1 MFNSYK
7 NASTTSTTWIATS
20 STAAEM
26 TAGKR
31 RAAGGILTS
40 HTPTHAMPISGSR
53 KFLLAIALFVLLA
66 SVNGATDQTVKPS
79 PTSPLSLSS
88 SASLSATSKDDI
100 YIDDESIEGSGGR
113 GGLHDDLD
121 KDPDYS
127 GSGFGPDDE
136 DSSTD
141 LQPSHRGNN
150 IHTQSGKHN
159 TVLSTDDNDDLIT
172 SRTHHQT
179 NSGTIIGS
187 NSGSNS
193 GIIGGNSGSN
203 TGLNTI
209 DINAIKSISLP
220 SFISTATTTTK
231 QTSPSTSTNQNTPTL
246 THHITTTTSSATAG
260 KNRGSSLY
268 PNQVQQTHLPAAPH
282 YPAGGVAHTDDEDFD
297 LGEGDDD
304 DDAKQQLGG
313 AGSFAGSGDGDH
325 DDDDDDHTGDVD
337 EDEHEGLIERP
348 YQPKH
353 EFGVG
358 KEPTS
363 AVENGTITSS
373 TTASSTTTT
382 GSVSSSSDSSDRKK
396 ILSSNTDEDE
406 HDADE
411 EDEFDDT
418 YDEEE
423 DNKGDDEDDADD
435 RVHEEDD
442 NTEVYIDGTEPNA
455 KSGDSVEQDNER
467 GTTNQGNTI
476 HELDTNNVNSQPT
489 DTKVIEHTTG
499 NEVLIMNTSDDDRT
513 ASFFAQPGILAAVIG
528 GAVVGL
534 LCAILVVMFIVYR
547 MRKKDEGS
555 YALDEPKRSPAVNSY
570 AKNANN
576 REFYA

>member
-1 MFNSYK
+1 MFNIYK
-7 NASTTSTTWIATS
+7 NASPTSTTWIATS
-20 STAAEM
+20 SATSGSEM

-40 HTPTHAMPISGSR
+40 LTPTHVTTSGSR
-53 KFLLAIALFVLLA
+53 KFLLAVALFVLLA
-66 SVNGATDQTVKPS
+66 SVNGATDQKTVKPS
-79 PTSPLSLSS
+79 PTSPLSSS
-88 SASLSATSKDDI
+88 SASLSATPKDEI

-159 TVLSTDDNDDLIT
+159 TVLTTDDNDDLIT

-209 DINAIKSISLP
+209 A
-220 SFISTATTTTK
+220 TTTK
-231 QTSPSTSTNQNTPTL
+231 QTSPSTTTTNQNTPTL
-246 THHITTTTSSATAG
+246 THITTTTSSATAG
-260 KNRGSSLY
+260 KNRGSYLY

-282 YPAGGVAHTDDEDFD
+282 YPAGGAAHTDDEDFD
-297 LGEGDDD
+297 LGEGDD

-337 EDEHEGLIERP
+337 DDDEHEVLIERP
-348 YQPKH
+348 HQPKND
-353 EFGVG
+353 FGLG
-358 KEPTS
+358 KEPTA
-363 AVENGTITSS
+363 AVENGTSTSS
-373 TTASSTTTT
+373 TTATSTTTTT
-382 GSVSSSSDSSDRKK
+382 GSSSGSNDRDGE
-396 ILSSNTDEDE
+396 IIRL
-406 HDADE
+406 DE
-411 EDEFDDT
+411 ENEFDDT
-418 YDEEE
+418 YDE
-423 DNKGDDEDDADD
+423 DDKDDDEDDEDGRA
-435 RVHEEDD
+435 HEEDD
-442 NTEVYIDGTEPNA
+442 NTEVYIDGTEPNT
-455 KSGDSVEQDNER
+455 KSGGSVDQDNER

>member
-66 SVNGATDQTVKPS
+66 SVNGATDQKTVKPS
-79 PTSPLSLSS
+79 PTSPLSPSS

-209 DINAIKSISLP
+209 
-220 SFISTATTTTK
+220 
-231 QTSPSTSTNQNTPTL
+231 
-246 THHITTTTSSATAG
+246 
-260 KNRGSSLY
+260 
-268 PNQVQQTHLPAAPH
+268 APH

-363 AVENGTITSS
+363 AVENGTTTSS

-396 ILSSNTDEDE
+396 ILSSSTDEDE

>member
-1 MFNSYK
+1 MCNIYK
-7 NASTTSTTWIATS
+7 NASPTSTTWIATS
-20 STAAEM
+20 SATSGSEM
-26 TAGKR
+26 TAGKQ
-31 RAAGGILTS
+31 RAAGCILTS
-40 HTPTHAMPISGSR
+40 LTPTHVTTSGSR
-53 KFLLAIALFVLLA
+53 KFLLAVALFVLLA
-66 SVNGATDQTVKPS
+66 SVNGATDQKTVKPS
-79 PTSPLSLSS
+79 PTSPLSSS
-88 SASLSATSKDDI
+88 SASLSATPKDEI

-159 TVLSTDDNDDLIT
+159 TVLTTDDNDDLIT

-209 DINAIKSISLP
+209 
-220 SFISTATTTTK
+220 
-231 QTSPSTSTNQNTPTL
+231 
-246 THHITTTTSSATAG
+246 
-260 KNRGSSLY
+260 
-268 PNQVQQTHLPAAPH
+268 
-282 YPAGGVAHTDDEDFD
+282 GGAAHTDDEDFD
-297 LGEGDDD
+297 LGEGDD

-313 AGSFAGSGDGDH
+313 AGSFAGSGDGDR

-337 EDEHEGLIERP
+337 DDDEHEVLIERP
-348 YQPKH
+348 HQPKND
-353 EFGVG
+353 FGLG
-358 KEPTS
+358 KEPT
-363 AVENGTITSS
+363 AVVENGTNTSS

-382 GSVSSSSDSSDRKK
+382 TGSSSGSNDHKAIFSS
-396 ILSSNTDEDE
+396 SHDEDE
-406 HDADE
+406 HVVDADE

-418 YDEEE
+418 YDE
-423 DNKGDDEDDADD
+423 DNKDDDEDDEDG

-442 NTEVYIDGTEPNA
+442 NTEVYIDGTEPNT
-455 KSGDSVEQDNER
+455 KSGGSVDQDIER

>member
-1 MFNSYK
+1 MCNIYK
-7 NASTTSTTWIATS
+7 NASPTSTTWIATS
-20 STAAEM
+20 GSEM

-40 HTPTHAMPISGSR
+40 LTPTHVTTSGSS
-53 KFLLAIALFVLLA
+53 KFLLAVTLFVLLG
-66 SVNGATDQTVKPS
+66 SVNGATDQKTVKPS
-79 PTSPLSLSS
+79 PTSPLSSS
-88 SASLSATSKDDI
+88 SASLSATPKDEI

-159 TVLSTDDNDDLIT
+159 TVLTTDDNDDLIT

-209 DINAIKSISLP
+209 
-220 SFISTATTTTK
+220 
-231 QTSPSTSTNQNTPTL
+231 
-246 THHITTTTSSATAG
+246 
-260 KNRGSSLY
+260 
-268 PNQVQQTHLPAAPH
+268 
-282 YPAGGVAHTDDEDFD
+282 GGAAHTDDEDFD
-297 LGEGDDD
+297 LGEGDD

-313 AGSFAGSGDGDH
+313 AGSFAGSGDGDR

-337 EDEHEGLIERP
+337 DDDEHEVLIERP
-348 YQPKH
+348 HQPKNDL
-353 EFGVG
+353 G
-358 KEPTS
+358 KEPNT
-363 AVENGTITSS
+363 AMENGTSTSS

-382 GSVSSSSDSSDRKK
+382 TGSSSGSNDRKA
-396 ILSSNTDEDE
+396 IFSSSHDEDGDE
-406 HDADE
+406 HVVDADE

-418 YDEEE
+418 YDE
-423 DNKGDDEDDADD
+423 DNKDDDEDDEDG
-435 RVHEEDD
+435 RTHEEDD
-442 NTEVYIDGTEPNA
+442 NTEVYIDGTEPNT
-455 KSGDSVEQDNER
+455 KSGSSVDQDNER

>member
-1 MFNSYK
+1 MCNIYK
-7 NASTTSTTWIATS
+7 NASPTSTSWIATS
-20 STAAEM
+20 SATFGSEM

-31 RAAGGILTS
+31 RATGGILTS
-40 HTPTHAMPISGSR
+40 LTPTHVTTSGSR
-53 KFLLAIALFVLLA
+53 KFLLAVALFVLLA
-66 SVNGATDQTVKPS
+66 SVNGATDQKTVKPS
-79 PTSPLSLSS
+79 PILPLSS
-88 SASLSATSKDDI
+88 SASLSATPKDEI

-159 TVLSTDDNDDLIT
+159 TVLTTDDNDDLIS

-209 DINAIKSISLP
+209 A
-220 SFISTATTTTK
+220 TTTK
-231 QTSPSTSTNQNTPTL
+231 QASPSITTNQNTPTL
-246 THHITTTTSSATAG
+246 THITTTTSSATAG

-268 PNQVQQTHLPAAPH
+268 PNQVPQTHLPAAPH
-282 YPAGGVAHTDDEDFD
+282 YPAGGSVHTDDEDFD

-304 DDAKQQLGG
+304 G
-313 AGSFAGSGDGDH
+313 AGSGDG

-337 EDEHEGLIERP
+337 DGDEHEGLIERP
-348 YQPKH
+348 HQPKYD
-353 EFGVG
+353 FGVG
-358 KEPTS
+358 KEPTTTI
-363 AVENGTITSS
+363 ENGTSTSS
-373 TTASSTTTT
+373 TTASSTTTST
-382 GSVSSSSDSSDRKK
+382 GSVSSSDSNDRKK
-396 ILSSNTDEDE
+396 ILSSHGNDDE
-406 HDADE
+406 HDVDADE

-418 YDEEE
+418 YDE
-423 DNKGDDEDDADD
+423 DNKDDDEDDEDD
-435 RVHEEDD
+435 RLHEEDD

-455 KSGDSVEQDNER
+455 KSGSDDQDNER